1 MMGFMSDFELSLMP
15 TDPWWRPDPE
25 SWGEAERRLISLVP
39 RGEVSAELLA
49 QAQLNVTPP
58 PSAR

>member
-1 MMGFMSDFELSLMP
+1 MSDFELSLMP